1 MKYPGNAYLMN
12 YDYYSFNLGYNTGY
26 TWVFAPGS
34 LSVSGGAS
42 VGLNHAEYDNTKYT
56 PYEKLI
62 SQYNDGW
69 QLSNKI
75 YGSLTWDGRNY
86 VSAISGSVY
95 RSVFQFGGNDGE
107 KKNNIILGLSSE
119 VDFMLPQYWL
129 YGDRTGWQD
138 PKMGATKYEM
148 LYIDGM
154 NIGRGFSVV
163 YDQAFLWNNQI
174 DLTYPLAEDVLSVEA
189 FASATGVHSD
199 LASLNG
205 LSSINWYMAGGVG
218 LKMEIPGF
226 PLGLYLVKNATI
238 KDGEGWKWQNGA
250 LFSNKSEG
258 SGLSLVLAIT
268 TSIY

>member
-1 MKYPGNAYLMN
+1 MLSA
-12 YDYYSFNLGYNTGY
+12 
-26 TWVFAPGS
+26 S
-34 LSVSGGAS
+34 LTYAGGAL
-42 VGLNHAEYDNTKYT
+42 G
-56 PYEKLI
+56 
-62 SQYNDGW
+62 G
-69 QLSNKI
+69 LSNYNKI
-75 YGSLTWDGRNY
+75 SL
-86 VSAISGSVY
+86 SGSVY

-107 KKNNIILGLSSE
+107 KKKNIILGLSSE